1 MDLLAPHRQ
10 IGLYAGSFN
19 PIHIGHLA
27 LANWLVEFTGLD
39 ELWFVVTPQN
49 PWKVN
54 ADLMPD
60 ARRLEMVEAAIRPYP
75 RFRSCDIEFRLPKP
89 SYTIDTLRALSASY
103 PGCRFHLIV
112 GADNWLRFDHWKASE
127 EILSQYSLLVYPRKG
142 YPLDRIPPHPHVQI
156 VDAPELEVSSTF
168 IRESIAS
175 GRDVRFFLPEAVW
188 PYFY

>member
-1 MDLLAPHRQ
+1 MDPLAPHRQ

-89 SYTIDTLRALSASY
+89 SYTIDSAVGFLS
-103 PGCRFHLIV
+103 
-112 GADNWLRFDHWKASE
+112 WLP
-127 EILSQYSLLVYPRKG
+127 VP
-142 YPLDRIPPHPHVQI
+142 PDR
-156 VDAPELEVSSTF
+156 
-168 IRESIAS
+168 R
-175 GRDVRFFLPEAVW
+175 GG
-188 PYFY
+188 